1 MFLVEEHHSKSL
13 CIAVPVNSAG
23 GGGKTSGQAALSTA
37 FKRRGL
43 KKKKKKPS
51 KVFSNFGLKG
61 NFLVNYIIN
70 APYIT
75 VAHCYS
81 RMPGYISN

>member
-1 MFLVEEHHSKSL
+1 MFLVEHQSKSP
-13 CIAVPVNSAG
+13 CIAVLDNSAG
-23 GGGKTSGQAALSTA
+23 GGGKTSGRAALSTA

-43 KKKKKKPS
+43 KKKKPS

>member
-43 KKKKKKPS
+43 KKKKSLVK
-51 KVFSNFGLKG
+51 
-61 NFLVNYIIN
+61 FLVIL
-70 APYIT
+70 A
-75 VAHCYS
+75 
-81 RMPGYISN
+81 